1 MSGMQP
7 SLKSAEAADIRA
19 ARLERYMH
27 RTIPLVE
34 QMQVRVT
41 AFDAAGL
48 TLTAPL
54 APNINHE
61 QTAFGGSLA
70 SLTTLA
76 CWGYLWL
83 LLEDQADMHMVV
95 NEAHMRYLKPVTAAL
110 TARCTAAEPGTLQ
123 TFLDTLSRRGKAR
136 IELEAAVIQ
145 DGKRCTE
152 YRGSF
157 VAYRQG
163 AAGRG

>member
-7 SLKSAEAADIRA
+7 TLKSGDAVKVRA
-19 ARLERYMH
+19 ARLERYMQ

-34 QMQVRVT
+34 QMQVRV
-41 AFDAAGL
+41 AAYGSTGI

-70 SLTTLA
+70 SLATLA

-83 LLEDQADMHMVV
+83 LLEDEADMHMVV
-95 NEAHMRYLKPVTAAL
+95 NEAHIRYLKPVTSAL
-110 TARCTAAEPGTLQ
+110 SAECSAPGTEVREKYLE
-123 TFLDTLSRRGKAR
+123 TLKRRGKAR
-136 IELEAAVIQ
+136 IELKALTSHGSTVCA
-145 DGKRCTE
+145 E
-152 YRGSF
+152 YLGSF

-163 AAGRG
+163 AGKA

>member
-7 SLKSAEAADIRA
+7 SLKAGDTAEAQA
-19 ARLERYMH
+19 ARLERYMQ
-27 RTIPLVE
+27 RTIPLVG
-34 QMQVRVT
+34 QMRVRV
-41 AFDAAGL
+41 AACGPAGL

-83 LLEDQADMHMVV
+83 LLEDEADMHMVV
-95 NEAHMRYLKPVTAAL
+95 NEAHIRYLKPVTTTL
-110 TARCTAAEPGTLQ
+110 TAECSAPDTETRER
-123 TFLDTLSRRGKAR
+123 FLDTLKRRGKAR
-136 IELEAAVIQ
+136 LELKATVVQ
-145 DGKRCTE
+145 DGGVCAE
-152 YRGSF
+152 YLGSF

-163 AAGRG
+163 SGKA

>member
-7 SLKSAEAADIRA
+7 TLKSGDAVKVRA
-19 ARLERYMH
+19 ARLERYMQ

-34 QMQVRVT
+34 QMQVRV
-41 AFDAAGL
+41 AAYGSTGI

-70 SLTTLA
+70 SLATLA

-83 LLEDQADMHMVV
+83 LLEDEADMHMVV
-95 NEAHMRYLKPVTAAL
+95 NEAHIRYLKPVTSTLSAECAA
-110 TARCTAAEPGTLQ
+110 PGTEVREK
-123 TFLDTLSRRGKAR
+123 FLETLKRRGKAR
-136 IELEAAVIQ
+136 IELKALTSQGSTVCA
-145 DGKRCTE
+145 E
-152 YRGSF
+152 YLGSF

-163 AAGRG
+163 AGKA

>member
-7 SLKSAEAADIRA
+7 TLKSGDTAGVRA
-19 ARLERYMH
+19 ARLERYMQ
-27 RTIPLVE
+27 RTIPLVG

-41 AFDAAGL
+41 AYGAAGL

-70 SLTTLA
+70 SLATLA

-83 LLEDQADMHMVV
+83 LLEDEVDMHMVV
-95 NEAHMRYLKPVTAAL
+95 NEAHIRYLKPVTTTL
-110 TARCTAAEPGTLQ
+110 AAECSAPDVETREKFLETLK
-123 TFLDTLSRRGKAR
+123 RRGKAR
-136 IELEAAVIQ
+136 IELKALMSQGSTVCA
-145 DGKRCTE
+145 E
-152 YRGSF
+152 YLGSF

-163 AAGRG
+163 ADKA